1 MKTSTNLSGRRG
13 EGQVSE
19 GSRYIREC
27 CEKTL
32 KPINAEV
39 MTHVH
44 LCIQQLKHVVGT
56 LSVNDPCLLGSQ
68 RSESFL

>member
-1 MKTSTNLSGRRG
+1 MKTSTNLSGRRE

-39 MTHVH
+39 MTHVYA
-44 LCIQQLKHVVGT
+44 LYST
-56 LSVNDPCLLGSQ
+56 T
-68 RSESFL
+68 EA